1 MSELRFNKVGVD
13 AGIIMICDEDYYK
26 DYGFEFNERISK
38 KRKISPGKYNC
49 KWNIPKT
56 WNGNVKGEGILE
68 ITSGNM
74 IVSDPCYCIQ
84 HENNDNWDRFLKDTD
99 FANKPKQ
106 GTVVLDK
113 MGGDGQYT
121 VYISLEKIGE

>member
-1 MSELRFNKVGVD
+1 MGENLD
-13 AGIIMICDEDYYK
+13 
-26 DYGFEFNERISK
+26 GF
-38 KRKISPGKYNC
+38 PKY
-49 KWNIPKT
+49 
-56 WNGNVKGEGILE
+56 
-68 ITSGNM
+68 
-74 IVSDPCYCIQ
+74 IQ